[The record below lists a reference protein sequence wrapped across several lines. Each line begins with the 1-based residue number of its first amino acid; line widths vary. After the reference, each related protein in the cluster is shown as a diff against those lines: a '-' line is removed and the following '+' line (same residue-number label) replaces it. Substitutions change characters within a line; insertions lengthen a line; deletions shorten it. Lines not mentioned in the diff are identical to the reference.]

1 MNSLRIFLASLLL
14 VGAIGSFVYVVEFS
28 EYGQAI
34 SVAEDIA
41 ASGLRRID
49 LTIPATTATMR
60 FEVSDP
66 GDDVI
71 RWVHLVQDGD
81 AGYTVDDQTSHFNAV
96 PNATV
101 NTGGASD
108 VIEGIGITAE
118 NAASVG
124 DSADLIVTYLDGGA
138 ATISVDTITF
148 TVIESRFVSA
158 TAQTSTTIAP
168 GGFVD
173 YEMVVATGGIG
184 ASGLQQVDITPAS
197 GGEISF
203 AVQSGTTGTF
213 IPSGDS
219 VDWFDV
225 NNVGSYTF
233 TLRITFGA
241 GIADGSYTLDFS
253 SVGYVAQTAPGDQ
266 TVTVSSGG
274 AVCGNGSVEGGETCD
289 DGANNGNPGFCNAT
303 CDGFVSAPSGGG
315 SRTRRGLGDRNT
327 LSGDGEGGPDVV
339 LGTEEPSFR
348 FVAEEPEEITFTSE
362 PDLLMQALIDVIA
375 VDEEPV
381 KYSFEAFELSFPYAK
396 FDERVT
402 DIESVIG
409 ELSSM
414 PFESAEQIYLESL
427 HLQSTLDVIEAVPEL
442 GSGWND
448 GVVELSRNRLHDLS
462 LNLEAK
468 YDFEDETIVAPT
480 VKDCPSC
487 SAYYAAMQLIRSVMI
502 EPLEKAYEALMCD
515 EGMSARQRQAIMDS
529 IKDTLRFLD
538 RVLQQYQ
545 QQYNDCLKMVDEQE
559 QCAEVLVE
567 APSIEFLDEEPMCA
581 VESVL
586 DDLSGLLDY
595 SDSAF
600 DLGRMMARGLYRMP
614 KRIEDR
620 KELMRDFD
628 VGVDLGSMD
637 F

>member
-1 MNSLRIFLASLLL
+1 MKSLRIFLASLLL

-28 EYGQAI
+28 EYGQAA
-34 SVAEDIA
+34 SFAEDIA
-41 ASGLRRID
+41 ASGQRRID
-49 LTIPATTATMR
+49 LTIPATTATIR

-71 RWVHLVQDGD
+71 RWVHLVQNGD

-101 NTGGASD
+101 NTGGPSD

-124 DSADLIVTYLDGGA
+124 DSADLMVTYLDGGA

-148 TVIESRFVSA
+148 TVIEPRFVSA
-158 TAQTSTTIAP
+158 TAQTATTIAP

-173 YEMVVATGGIG
+173 YEMVVDSGGIG
-184 ASGLQQVDITPAS
+184 GSGFQSLDITPAS

-203 AVQSGTTGTF
+203 AYQSGDSVSLS
-213 IPSGDS
+213 PSGDS
-219 VDWFDV
+219 VDWNDI
-225 NNVGSYTF
+225 NNVGTYTF
-233 TLRITFGA
+233 IMRITFGA
-241 GIADGSYTLDFS
+241 GIADGNYTLDFS
-253 SVGYVAQTAPGDQ
+253 SVGYVAQTSPGDQ

-274 AVCGNGSVEGGETCD
+274 AVCGNGSVEGGEICD
-289 DGANNGNPGFCNAT
+289 DGASNGNPGFCNAT
-303 CDGFVSAPSGGG
+303 CDGFVAAPSGGG

-327 LSGDGEGGPDVV
+327 LSGDDEGGPDVV
-339 LGTEEPSFR
+339 LGVEEPSFR
-348 FVAEEPEEITFTSE
+348 FAAEEPKEITFTSE
-362 PDLLMQALIDVIA
+362 PDLLIQSLIEVVQ
-375 VDEEPV
+375 VDEDPV
-381 KYSFEAFELSFPYAK
+381 KYSFDALGLSFPYAK

-402 DIESVIG
+402 EFESVID
-409 ELSSM
+409 ELSSL
-414 PFESAEQIYLESL
+414 PFESAEQIYAESL
-427 HLQSTLDVIEAVPEL
+427 HLQSTLDVIEVVPEL
-442 GSGWND
+442 GTGWGD
-448 GVVELSRNRLHDLS
+448 GVVALSRSRLHDLS

-468 YDFEDETIVAPT
+468 YDFDTEISETPT

-502 EPLEKAYEALMCD
+502 EPLEAAYEALICD
-515 EGMSARQRQAIMDS
+515 EGLSEGQRQATMDS
-529 IKDTLRFLD
+529 IKSTLRFLD
-538 RVLQQYQ
+538 RVMEQYQ
-545 QQYNDCLKMVDEQE
+545 QQYNECLQMIGEEE
-559 QCAEVLVE
+559 QCGEVLVE
-567 APSIEFLDEEPMCA
+567 GPSIEFLDEEPICVDA
-581 VESVL
+581 TLESF
-586 DDLSGLLDY
+586 DGLLDY

-628 VGVDLGSMD
+628 VGVDLGPMD